1 MKILVVSDNFSKGGL
16 ETQINTYYNNL
27 PNNIEFVFAF
37 GKYTFFLF

>member
-27 PNNIEFVFAF
+27 PNNIEY
-37 GKYTFFLF
+37 KN